1 MNTKTF
7 TTDCRD
13 CPRLATF
20 LDQTKREHPT
30 YFCKPVPAFGVALP
44 RLLIVGLAPGMHG
57 ANRTGRPF
65 TGDTA
70 GQLLYSSLHHF
81 GFASQPTTIDA
92 NGELDRNLVLINCR
106 ITNAVKCL
114 PPQNKPTL
122 LEIRTCNQYLAN
134 ELAALPTTT
143 AIMALGGI
151 AHDAVLMAVGMK
163 KSAAKFGHAAIH
175 QLASG
180 HQLFDSYHC
189 SGYNTN
195 TKRLTEATFH
205 DVFRLINSKAFS
217 ATDYTDKSG

>member
-1 MNTKTF
+1 MPTKPF

-20 LDQTKREHPT
+20 LDETRKLHPT
-30 YFCKPVPAFGVALP
+30 YFCKPVPAFGDVKPKLF
-44 RLLIVGLAPGMHG
+44 IVGLAPGMHG

-81 GFASQPTTIDA
+81 GFASQPNTLTAAGDMD
-92 NGELDRNLVLINCR
+92 NNLKLFNCR
-106 ITNAVKCL
+106 ISNAVKCL
-114 PPQNKPTL
+114 PPQNKPTP
-122 LEIRTCNQYLAN
+122 LEIRTCNQYLKN
-134 ELAALPTTT
+134 EIAELPLNT

-163 KSAAKFGHAAIH
+163 KSAARFGHAATH

-205 DVFRLINSKAFS
+205 DVFRLVVAHI
-217 ATDYTDKSG
+217 GQ